1 MKKIVLLIMLFTIH
15 FLTIPGIGQVNLKKL
30 GQNTMGFL
38 EVAVSPKAV
47 AMGNAYTA
55 LSNDV
60 VSMFYNPAG
69 LAEIESGYNAFASY
83 TGWIADINY
92 SAGAIA
98 KSFGKLGTFAISA
111 LMVDYG
117 EIQGAQLLSQA
128 DPRGYELT
136 GNVDVGSYAFGLGY
150 ARRISDQFSLG
161 GLIQLAG
168 QNLGQ
173 SQLTYGTVD
182 NKVNTFV
189 LNFGIKYFPVTN
201 SSFRFAMAIRN
212 FSSNIKYEEVSV
224 QLPMVFMV
232 GAAWDVVEL
241 FSTDQRNH
249 SFIISSEFL
258 HPNDYTER
266 VNIGGEY
273 SLGGLIALRAGYE
286 FNRDLTGLSAGIGFG
301 PVISGKKLEINY
313 SYSDFDVFDAVNRF
327 SLIFSF

>member
-1 MKKIVLLIMLFTIH
+1 MLFTVLIVS
-15 FLTIPGIGQVNLKKL
+15 TPVIGQVTLKKL

-38 EVAVSPKAV
+38 EVAVSAKAV

-98 KSFGKLGTFAISA
+98 KSFGKLGTFAVSA

-117 EIQGAQLLSQA
+117 EIQGARLLSQA

-150 ARRISDQFSLG
+150 ARKISDQFSIG
-161 GLIQLAG
+161 GLIQYAG

-173 SQLTYGTVD
+173 SELALETVD

-189 LNFGIKYFPVTN
+189 LNFGVKYYPVNT

-212 FSSNIKYEEVSV
+212 FSSNIKYEEVSA

-232 GAAWDVVEL
+232 GAAWNVMEL
-241 FSTDQRNH
+241 FTTDQGNH
-249 SFIISSEFL
+249 SFMISTEFL

-273 SLGGLIALRAGYE
+273 SLGGLIALRGGYE
-286 FNRDLTGLSAGIGFG
+286 FNRDLTGLSAGVGFG

-327 SLIFSF
+327 SIIFAF